1 MDCMARLCTSFNL
14 LSEPC
19 ARPCKL
25 QSYLITL
32 SVFLTAFCSVGGKR
46 ETCPTERSWKC
57 RKESSDAV
65 SEWMNFFFILLSW
78 AWIMEHHEPY
88 QAFWR
93 VGFYVSY
100 QVERPEA
107 QCHAVFL
114 CRAHSLSA
122 NLCHPH
128 IFLIRRDQDQLI
140 SHTKFPAQLLEQHPS
155 TSERLSEHISSKW
168 PFNVKKKP
176 GAFRGKQIIETK
188 FILLWWF
195 GLHSA

>member
-1 MDCMARLCTSFNL
+1 MSNR
-14 LSEPC
+14 
-19 ARPCKL
+19 
-25 QSYLITL
+25 
-32 SVFLTAFCSVGGKR
+32 G
-46 ETCPTERSWKC
+46 CPTERIWKC
-57 RKESSDAV
+57 RKESGEAV
-65 SEWMNFFFILLSW
+65 SEWRNFFFILLSW
-78 AWIMEHHEPY
+78 VWIMEHHAPY

-155 TSERLSEHISSKW
+155 SSERLTQKW
-168 PFNVKKKP
+168 SFNVKKKTLVLS
-176 GAFRGKQIIETK
+176 GESRLLKQNLFCFDDLVYTVFRSILFAVMHITG
-188 FILLWWF
+188 FFLFPNRWILLD
-195 GLHSA
+195 SATPWQNQVLRTPLYSANCSI

>member
-1 MDCMARLCTSFNL
+1 MSNR
-14 LSEPC
+14 
-19 ARPCKL
+19 
-25 QSYLITL
+25 
-32 SVFLTAFCSVGGKR
+32 G
-46 ETCPTERSWKC
+46 CPTERIWKC
-57 RKESSDAV
+57 RKESGEAV
-65 SEWMNFFFILLSW
+65 SEWRNFFFILLSW
-78 AWIMEHHEPY
+78 VWIMEHHEPY

-155 TSERLSEHISSKW
+155 RLTQKRS
-168 PFNVKKKP
+168 FNVKKKP
-176 GAFRGKQIIETK
+176 WCFQGKTDYWNKIYFALMIWSTQCLET
-188 FILLWWF
+188 FCLLWCTSRASF
-195 GLHSA
+195 CSPTDESC

>member
-1 MDCMARLCTSFNL
+1 MV
-14 LSEPC
+14 
-19 ARPCKL
+19 KL
-25 QSYLITL
+25 YLNEG
-32 SVFLTAFCSVGGKR
+32 V
-46 ETCPTERSWKC
+46 
-57 RKESSDAV
+57 
-65 SEWMNFFFILLSW
+65 FFILLSW

-114 CRAHSLSA
+114 CRAHSLAA

-168 PFNVKKKP
+168 PFNVKRKLVLS
-176 GAFRGKQIIETK
+176 GETDYWNK
-188 FILLWWF
+188 IYFALMIWSTQCLETFCLLWCTSRASF
-195 GLHSA
+195 CSPTDESC